1 MDRPDSFTNVE
12 PIVGADNV
20 PTLSV
25 ADALQRRDSPV
36 SLFTAALLFTH
47 GGFDRDP
54 VIEFDARFPAEQPDL
69 RPFCIDL
76 RKDHEFFFRG
86 LGVMSAPGKTKPVAW
101 DKRLYGIDTRRAEEC
116 FSFLGGIAYS
126 NPKIGLFAQSFV
138 QPVFV
143 RDPTSIAPAFLS
155 VTVFGVMS
163 NRVVTFMEEHPGGT
177 PIVRRVAANQ
187 PHLIPA
193 SIQLAGLSS
202 GFTGEDPLTMRDD
215 K

>member
-12 PIVGADNV
+12 SIVGAENV
-20 PTLSV
+20 PTLSI
-25 ADALQRRDSPV
+25 ADALQQRESPV
-36 SLFTAALLFTH
+36 SLFTAALLFTR

-69 RPFCIDL
+69 RPFCIDV

-86 LGVMSAPGKTKPVAW
+86 MGMMPAPGKSKPVCW
-101 DKRLYGIDTRRAEEC
+101 DKRLYGIDATRAEEC

-126 NPKIGLFAQSFV
+126 NPKVGLFAQSFN

-143 RDPTSIAPAFLS
+143 RDPTSITPSFLS

-163 NRVVTFMEEHPGGT
+163 NRFVAFMAEHPGGT
-177 PIVRRVAANQ
+177 PVVRCVAATDQ
-187 PHLIPA
+187 HLLPP